1 VAPGNDD
8 KACDFCYS
16 NPSFSVAFL
25 YLVSIS
31 LWLKAGSRFCNEP
44 EPEPGRDLVIYY
56 KCRHIQSGME
66 SFRGDQGQKK
76 LKMDHLAKKY
86 LK

>member
-1 VAPGNDD
+1 MIIIVMGLLMYDFELNSNFVAPGNDD

-31 LWLKAGSRFCNEP
+31 LGLKAGSRFCNEL
-44 EPEPGRDLVIYY
+44 EPEPGRDLLY
-56 KCRHIQSGME
+56 M
-66 SFRGDQGQKK
+66 
-76 LKMDHLAKKY
+76 
-86 LK
+86 